1 MPHLFLYVSIVHGE
15 VLKPQLCLAVQT
27 SQDKMTVYFFICW
40 CLVIYLPRLSQSCDS
55 IKSLSFE
62 EGKDVILNLNLSI
75 PVTAVTWNY
84 KKHIIAITKPGQPV
98 KMGEFASDYTGRLGS
113 STKDGSLSIRALSS
127 KDIRVYR
134 AELFTSEK
142 YICAQLF
149 DLKISGDLGLSP
161 RIVEAIES
169 CGPTIQLY
177 RRLGENVILQLPSLQ
192 GVELIYWDINNI
204 DHIAITKPNGILE
217 HPSYRFAGR
226 LSALS
231 DGSLKLTQITKNEE
245 NVFRAEIFIRS
256 WVHYGTHCFDVKIK
270 ANKYLPSTPSTE
282 QTKPSMTAKLGR
294 NTTSAGMYT
303 LWNGIHLALS
313 AFVLILAV
321 CILVYH
327 CRTECS
333 TNM

>member
-161 RIVEAIES
+161 RIV
-169 CGPTIQLY
+169 
-177 RRLGENVILQLPSLQ
+177 
-192 GVELIYWDINNI
+192 
-204 DHIAITKPNGILE
+204 
-217 HPSYRFAGR
+217 
-226 LSALS
+226 
-231 DGSLKLTQITKNEE
+231 
-245 NVFRAEIFIRS
+245 
-256 WVHYGTHCFDVKIK
+256 

-282 QTKPSMTAKLGR
+282 QTKPSMTAKLGHELVKFSGR